1 MNDSQLL
8 ELCEIFGDVLLQVMR
23 QFKDTISVFGGKF
36 LKRELRFIISA
47 PPASWK

>member
-8 ELCEIFGDVLLQVMR
+8 ELCEIFGDVLQPVMR

-36 LKRELRFIISA
+36 LNRELKSIISGT
-47 PPASWK
+47 PACWK